1 MKDYRSM
8 GLEGILQEAYTVK
21 ISEYISSGWNTFKK
35 NPVEFAGFTLVFFLI
50 NVAIARVSQSITLE
64 GFISLFISAP
74 LNAGFLIVA
83 FKLLKNR
90 ATTFGDFFRGFNNYL
105 PLLLVSL
112 VSSLMIGIGLLLFL
126 VPGIYLAV
134 AYIFALPLVLERK
147 MNFWVGMEFS
157 RKLVSKNWLSFLSFS
172 FVLLLL
178 NLAGVLLLGVGL
190 LVTIP
195 VSACAI
201 AAAYEDI
208 VGLAPSSSDFEGGV
222 SA

>member
-1 MKDYRSM
+1 MFLFPDNS
-8 GLEGILQEAYTVK
+8 
-21 ISEYISSGWNTFKK
+21 SSSGWNTFKK

-50 NVAIARVSQSITLE
+50 NVASAKVSQFVTLE
-64 GFISLFISAP
+64 GFINLFISAP

-112 VSSLMIGIGLLLFL
+112 VSSVVIGIGLLLLL
-126 VPGIYLAV
+126 VPGIYLAA
-134 AYIFALPLVLERK
+134 AYIFALPLVLEKK

-157 RKLVSKNWLSFLSFS
+157 RKLISKNWFSFLGFA
-172 FVLLLL
+172 FALVLL
-178 NLAGVLLLGVGL
+178 NLAGVLLLGGGL

-195 VSACAI
+195 ISACAI
-201 AAAYEDI
+201 AAAYADI
-208 VGLAPSSSDFEGGV
+208 VGLTPSSSDFGSGV